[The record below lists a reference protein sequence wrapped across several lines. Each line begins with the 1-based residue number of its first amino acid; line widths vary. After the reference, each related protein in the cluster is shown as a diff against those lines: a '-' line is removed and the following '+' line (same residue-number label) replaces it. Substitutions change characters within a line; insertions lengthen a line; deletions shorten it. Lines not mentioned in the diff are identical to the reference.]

1 MKKFVTAEEEAQ
13 VVVTARVEHVCAN
26 KGGVEK
32 HVIVGYHL
40 TIVIQHIRI
49 VMVTG
54 ACVKMESTATV

>member
-1 MKKFVTAEEEAQ
+1 MKNFVTAEEEAQ

-32 HVIVGYHL
+32 HAIVEYHF

-54 ACVKMESTATV
+54 ACVKMDTTATV

>member
-1 MKKFVTAEEEAQ
+1 MTAEEEAQ
-13 VVVTARVEHVCAN
+13 LVVTARVEHVCAN

-32 HVIVGYHL
+32 PVIVGYPL

-54 ACVKMESTATV
+54 ACVKTDTTVTV